1 MQKYSVYIW
10 FYDPCLILFD
20 LLSVYI
26 QHLHAFITLT
36 FSPPSRSMS
45 GSNFTIPL
53 EMFLYEIRLFVRKQV
68 TGNLF
73 L

>member
-45 GSNFTIPL
+45 VTLPPL
-53 EMFLYEIRLFVRKQV
+53 WKCFSMR
-68 TGNLF
+68 
-73 L
+73 